1 MLDEVGLHQVV
12 EDVVLSNPLHGAA
25 AGGTQA
31 GTLHPAG
38 VAGGAEGVHARLQ
51 AELRQTDG
59 RLISGPAHPEETKGH
74 ETKVRSG
81 SPLPDAVVQQVLA
94 DHAGQT
100 LLHLV
105 RLGAFRR
112 GLGLHRGRC
121 CAASCRQGSHF

>member
-51 AELRQTDG
+51 AELRQTDRRAADQWPRPPG
-59 RLISGPAHPEETKGH
+59 GNQGARDEGAERL
-74 ETKVRSG
+74 
-81 SPLPDAVVQQVLA
+81 
-94 DHAGQT
+94 
-100 LLHLV
+100 
-105 RLGAFRR
+105 
-112 GLGLHRGRC
+112 
-121 CAASCRQGSHF
+121 AST